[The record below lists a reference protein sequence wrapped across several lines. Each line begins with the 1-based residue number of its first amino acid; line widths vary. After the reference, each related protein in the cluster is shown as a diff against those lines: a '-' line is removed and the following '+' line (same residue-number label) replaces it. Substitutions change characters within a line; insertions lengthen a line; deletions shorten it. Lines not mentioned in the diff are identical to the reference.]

1 LSAPSGILGGETAW
15 RPAAT
20 LAAVAGAVLL
30 GAAFSFQPV
39 LPALILAAGLYVVLC
54 FVSPPWALALYAFV
68 QLAVPL
74 YVRPP
79 PIGPLPPPPV
89 ALTMLLT
96 LLGCLILKAM
106 AAPHPASRP
115 GLLDRPALRPFL
127 AFAFV
132 AALSLI
138 DPGTGSEGINMWLK
152 AFAFPLA
159 TFVAITV
166 IVRERAD
173 VERVLAAL
181 LAAAVAI
188 SLYAIYEF
196 RVGENWLLQ
205 NILIPQGKED
215 WSTFYFTGDQLGA
228 DIAYRSF
235 SVFSQPIEFATCV
248 GMVYPY
254 AVVRFGTAPGWR
266 RRLVYGAAAA
276 ICLVGL
282 ATSFSRTATGAALLA
297 TVIAGLTVP
306 ALRRWLATG
315 AIGLALGGL
324 LAWPWLGARVSERL
338 NDMDNVTLRQK
349 LWETAASLFRDHPL
363 LGVGFGNFPEY
374 YLDAMRAHRIGP
386 VNEFGADAVER
397 IRVAESFYLQL
408 AAETGIVGI
417 VAFAV
422 FLVALARVMLRV
434 ARAPYPDTSAL
445 GVSVLLGT
453 LVYLLNAATV
463 TAYTHFSSTL
473 LLFGFLFPLAIILDR
488 PRQPSVERG
497 ADRAEYPR

>member
-1 LSAPSGILGGETAW
+1 MTVALYA
-15 RPAAT
+15 
-20 LAAVAGAVLL
+20 LAAAMMIGGIASVIQGFPFVRLESGLAMVTAGATVAAAGAVLL

-181 LAAAVAI
+181 REGGYAPEQ
-188 SLYAIYEF
+188 LY
-196 RVGENWLLQ
+196 
-205 NILIPQGKED
+205 
-215 WSTFYFTGDQLGA
+215 
-228 DIAYRSF
+228 
-235 SVFSQPIEFATCV
+235 
-248 GMVYPY
+248 
-254 AVVRFGTAPGWR
+254 
-266 RRLVYGAAAA
+266 
-276 ICLVGL
+276 
-282 ATSFSRTATGAALLA
+282 
-297 TVIAGLTVP
+297 
-306 ALRRWLATG
+306 
-315 AIGLALGGL
+315 
-324 LAWPWLGARVSERL
+324 
-338 NDMDNVTLRQK
+338 
-349 LWETAASLFRDHPL
+349 
-363 LGVGFGNFPEY
+363 
-374 YLDAMRAHRIGP
+374 
-386 VNEFGADAVER
+386 
-397 IRVAESFYLQL
+397 
-408 AAETGIVGI
+408 
-417 VAFAV
+417 
-422 FLVALARVMLRV
+422 
-434 ARAPYPDTSAL
+434 
-445 GVSVLLGT
+445 
-453 LVYLLNAATV
+453 
-463 TAYTHFSSTL
+463 
-473 LLFGFLFPLAIILDR
+473 
-488 PRQPSVERG
+488 
-497 ADRAEYPR
+497 